1 MTKQREET
9 PEQVFDRVTLRLRT
23 RGLIA
28 AVDSL
33 IAVAEDTKAPPP
45 ARATAGTALL
55 RANGL
60 LLTDKATKAGG
71 KAPAELSPDE
81 LASALDKLKR
91 ELADRHGGDVADPGD
106 EDDNGAE
113 SVFQ

>member
-1 MTKQREET
+1 MTREES
-9 PEQVFDRVTLRLRT
+9 PEQVFERVSHRLRT

-60 LLTDKATKAGG
+60 LLTDKATKAGS
-71 KAPAELSPDE
+71 KTPAELSPEE
-81 LASALDKLKR
+81 LAKVLDKLKR
-91 ELADRHGGDVADPGD
+91 ELADRQGGQAAD
-106 EDDNGAE
+106 EDDSDE
-113 SVFQ
+113 SGVFE